1 MSLTQQLRC
10 ISNRK
15 GKLAGDGM
23 TIGSTGAAGRVVS
36 EITVNWL
43 QPDYPWRHVLAERM
57 SLSCRYTKDLYAS

>member
-1 MSLTQQLRC
+1 
-10 ISNRK
+10 
-15 GKLAGDGM
+15 M
-23 TIGSTGAAGRVVS
+23 TIGSTGAAGRAVS